1 MAKVYFVREEIS
13 IEVPV
18 GISVLEAEIWAGLV
32 PDAPCGGLGTC
43 GKCLVKAD
51 GKPVLAC
58 QTKVEKDCGWKS
70 LGRKKGGR
78 F

>member
-18 GISVLEAEIWAGLV
+18 GISVLEAEIRAGLA
-32 PDAPCGGLGTC
+32 PDAPCGGQGTC
-43 GKCLVKAD
+43 GKCLVKVD
-51 GKPVLAC
+51 GKPVLA
-58 QTKVEKDCGWKS
+58 WRS
-70 LGRKKGGR
+70 LERKKGGR